1 MQIEVNYHSSVLI
14 NDSIYI
20 DPLNIT
26 KNVMAQYVFI
36 THPHWDHFS
45 INDINKI
52 ITKNTQIICPLSMKD
67 EINNIFDN
75 PITFVQPNQQYTIDG
90 LKFSTIP
97 SYNLDKQ
104 FHLKQYNWVGY
115 VLDIKGVKVTITG
128 DTDLTP
134 ELKKVKTDILLL
146 PIGGTFTMDYKQAAQ
161 AVNIIKPK
169 KVIPV
174 HYGEVVGN
182 AKMAQKFKQLINKD
196 IECEIQI

>member
-26 KNVMAQYVFI
+26 KNVMVQYVFI

-45 INDINKI
+45 IKDINKI

-115 VLDIKGVKVTITG
+115 ILDINGVSVTIAG

>member
-45 INDINKI
+45 IRDINKI

-115 VLDIKGVKVTITG
+115 ILDINGGSVTIAG

-182 AKMAQKFKQLINKD
+182 AQMAQKFKHLINKD

>member
-115 VLDIKGVKVTITG
+115 ILDINGVSVTIAG

>member
-26 KNVMAQYVFI
+26 KDVMAQYVFI

-75 PITFVQPNQQYTIDG
+75 PITFVQPNKQYIIDG

-115 VLDIKGVKVTITG
+115 ILDINGVSVTIAG

>member
-1 MQIEVNYHSSVLI
+1 MQIKVNYHSSVLI

-45 INDINKI
+45 IKDINKI
-52 ITKNTQIICPLSMKD
+52 ITLDTKIICPLSMKED
-67 EINNIFDN
+67 INNLFDN
-75 PITFVQPNQQYTIDG
+75 PIIFVEPNKQYATED

-97 SYNLDKQ
+97 SYNTNKKFHPKQ
-104 FHLKQYNWVGY
+104 NNWVGY

-128 DTDLTP
+128 DTDVTP
-134 ELKKVKTDILLL
+134 ELRKLKTDILLL
-146 PIGGTFTMDYKQAAQ
+146 PIGGTFTMNYKEAAELT
-161 AVNIIKPK
+161 NIIKPK

-182 AKMAQKFKQLINKD
+182 AQMAQKFKQLINKD